1 VVPHSCVFHI
11 NDKQRQE
18 NYQTMELAN
27 QKTYYE
33 IKLILYVLDYFRRFT
48 LISEKF
54 SIILMVVYRTSMQI
68 VADLLVA
75 TDQCGQEGIKTTSL
89 LSKANLSHSRL
100 EKFVSNLT
108 GAGLV
113 NKIEYDGK
121 NVFVITPKGRQ
132 YLEQYQKFSDVAES
146 FGLEM

>member
-1 VVPHSCVFHI
+1 
-11 NDKQRQE
+11 
-18 NYQTMELAN
+18 
-27 QKTYYE
+27 
-33 IKLILYVLDYFRRFT
+33 
-48 LISEKF
+48 
-54 SIILMVVYRTSMQI
+54 MVAYRTSMQI

-75 TDQCGQEGIKTTSL
+75 TEECGREGIKTTSL

-113 NKIEYDGK
+113 NKIEYDGR
-121 NVFVITPKGRQ
+121 NVFVITSKGTQ
-132 YLEQYQKFSDVAES
+132 CLEQYKKFADVAES